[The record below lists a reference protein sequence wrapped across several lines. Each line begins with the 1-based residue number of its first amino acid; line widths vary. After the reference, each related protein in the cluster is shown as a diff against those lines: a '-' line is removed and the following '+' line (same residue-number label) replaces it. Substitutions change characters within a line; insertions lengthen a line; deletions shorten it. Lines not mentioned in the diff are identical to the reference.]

1 MYIYLYILVLEGAH
15 DDVLYV
21 RRMPENKLRRSC
33 PSSSSRM
40 PASVLPWPAQ
50 SNALRTA
57 VAPATPNTRA
67 LQMVV
72 VEAPLPLMLLLRHP
86 THFAA
91 T

>member
-1 MYIYLYILVLEGAH
+1 MRGIRLILVVQLWLWRPVDRAVPGYLE
-15 DDVLYV
+15 L
-21 RRMPENKLRRSC
+21 
-33 PSSSSRM
+33 
-40 PASVLPWPAQ
+40 SVLPWPAQ